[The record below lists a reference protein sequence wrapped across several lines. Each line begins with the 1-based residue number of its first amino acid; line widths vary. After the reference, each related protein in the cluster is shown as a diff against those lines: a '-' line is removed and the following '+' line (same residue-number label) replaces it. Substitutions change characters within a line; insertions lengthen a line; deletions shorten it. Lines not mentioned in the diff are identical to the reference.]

1 MIGKKWWLLPALA
14 AIPFGCK
21 PKDEIRTYTVDK
33 EPEKALATKTDES
46 VPVGDAK
53 YRFLGGIIPAGER
66 SFWFVRFFGPVN
78 SVSPYEA
85 DFDKF
90 LASIRIGGTGG
101 QPLTW
106 TLPSGWKLGPPKQM
120 RMVTILNGPAEIYI
134 SDPISGTIL
143 ENVNRWRADFT
154 GLPKVSEAGLPEVT
168 TEILLG
174 TTKAYRVDFRGPGGP
189 AAAGGMRPP
198 PFAGK

>member
-1 MIGKKWWLLPALA
+1 MIGNKWWIALLLGALSLT
-14 AIPFGCK
+14 GCK
-21 PKDEIRTYTVDK
+21 PEEDIRTYTVPK
-33 EPEKALATKTDES
+33 EPEKTAPTRGEEPPA
-46 VPVGDAK
+46 GDAK

-66 SFWFVRFFGPVN
+66 SFWFVRFFGPIEQ
-78 SVSPYEA
+78 VSPHEA

-90 LASIRIGGTGG
+90 LNSIRVGGDAK

-106 TLPSGWKLGPPKQM
+106 TVPAGWKLGPAKQM
-120 RMVTILNGPAEIYI
+120 RMVSIQNGSAEIYI
-134 SDPISGTIL
+134 SDPISGTML

-154 GLPKVSEAGLPEVT
+154 GIAKVPEAELLQVT

-189 AAAGGMRPP
+189 SAAGGMRG
-198 PFAGK
+198 PFMGKK